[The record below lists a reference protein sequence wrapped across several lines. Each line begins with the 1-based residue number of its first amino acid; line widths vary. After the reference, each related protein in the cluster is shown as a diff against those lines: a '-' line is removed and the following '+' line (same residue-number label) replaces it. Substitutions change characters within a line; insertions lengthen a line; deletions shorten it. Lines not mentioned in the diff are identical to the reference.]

1 MGRTNASYVSELLY
15 VFGLLA
21 AIALI
26 VAMGKP
32 SRRAT
37 DHDVAEREVIRFKAE
52 QPNLPALAAENPADA
67 MREQLRR
74 SEESAKQAKK
84 DLEAVRAEIE
94 EKQAEIRKL
103 SDESETTAARHR
115 KETEE
120 TVRELAKE
128 RVKLENAAREASE
141 KSQLARE
148 EMARLNEALEK
159 QRELAAQQ
167 GIAESLGRGRA
178 VDMQTRFDPRTKRD
192 PQMLRTVPDMPQ
204 GGVGNGQAG
213 TGSITSLPAGVGEF
227 SDGKRAINFETARSM
242 GLDNRLKATETF
254 FEMRRINRSARALE
268 AGPRVTLE
276 QAVRMAR
283 VSAPRRL
290 SDLELDP
297 ITGEIAWPSALTEEA
312 YATDKVAVQD
322 KFHDRAGGVSMDSAR
337 FNSVNNSIS
346 TLKMLLKDNIDRY
359 VSSHYGKAKSFLD
372 SLLYEFEA
380 PLR

>member
-37 DHDVAEREVIRFKAE
+37 DHDAAEREVIRFNAE
-52 QPNLPALAAENPADA
+52 QPNLPAPAAENPADA

-94 EKQAEIRKL
+94 EKQAEMRKL

-167 GIAESLGRGRA
+167 GIAESLGRGRT
-178 VDMQTRFDPRTKRD
+178 VDMQTRFDSRTKRD
-192 PQMLRTVPDMPQ
+192 PRMLRTVPDMPQ
-204 GGVGNGQAG
+204 GGVGNAQAG

-227 SDGKRAINFETARSM
+227 SDGRRAINFETAQSM
-242 GLDNRLKATETF
+242 RLDNRLKETETF
-254 FEMRRINRSARALE
+254 FEMRRINRAARALE

-283 VSAPRRL
+283 ASAPRRL

-297 ITGEIAWPSALTEEA
+297 ITGDITWPSALTEET
-312 YATDKVAVQD
+312 YAMEKAAVQN
-322 KFHDRAGGVSMDSAR
+322 KFHDRSAGISMDSAR

-372 SLLYEFEA
+372 SLLYEFEL